1 MRYKSRLCRFCI
13 VVISVESGSARSVGV
28 TRERDP
34 TRRGRRLGG
43 GGGGASYFLP
53 RGRLSQSR
61 TDVAAS
67 TVSYDRS
74 TLNLIHFNLTKVPA
88 DSEEEGLISAG
99 RTTAWFTTDSRATL
113 KSSSQFLFTETA
125 MITFCSIELV
135 AINSVYTLIGV

>member
-1 MRYKSRLCRFCI
+1 MRYGSRQCRLCI
-13 VVISVESGSARSVGV
+13 VVMSVESGSARSVEV
-28 TRERDP
+28 ARERDP
-34 TRRGRRLGG
+34 TRRGRRL

-88 DSEEEGLISAG
+88 DSEEEGVISAG
-99 RTTAWFTTDSRATL
+99 RTTAGSQLTHDTL
-113 KSSSQFLFTETA
+113 KSS
-125 MITFCSIELV
+125 
-135 AINSVYTLIGV
+135 